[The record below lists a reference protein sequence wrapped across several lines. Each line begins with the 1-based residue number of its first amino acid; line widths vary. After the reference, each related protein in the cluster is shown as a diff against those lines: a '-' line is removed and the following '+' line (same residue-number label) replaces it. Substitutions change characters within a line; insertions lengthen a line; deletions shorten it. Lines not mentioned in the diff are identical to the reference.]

1 MIKIMILQDSLKGK
15 MIKQLKIKRMKNKI
29 KVKIIKTLAIL
40 TQKVQDLAI
49 MFSEKLW
56 EKEHLEKLNLL
67 FIV

>member
-1 MIKIMILQDSLKGK
+1 MILQDSHKGR

-56 EKEHLEKLNLL
+56 GKEHLEKLNLL
-67 FIV
+67 FIA

>member
-1 MIKIMILQDSLKGK
+1 MIKIMILQDSHKGR

-49 MFSEKLW
+49 MFSEKL
-56 EKEHLEKLNLL
+56 
-67 FIV
+67 